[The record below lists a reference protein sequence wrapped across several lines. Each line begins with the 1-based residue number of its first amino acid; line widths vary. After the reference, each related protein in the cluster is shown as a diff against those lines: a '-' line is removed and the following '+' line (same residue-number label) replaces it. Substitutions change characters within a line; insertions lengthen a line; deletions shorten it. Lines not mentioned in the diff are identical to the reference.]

1 MRKSKKIIAL
11 VLSISLVAGMANSL
25 IGLGT
30 TKAAENSNGSSDL
43 SEYLNVYEDFEG
55 FDNMDKPY
63 DFNWI
68 EASYGS
74 AATAVS
80 VEADNGN
87 KWLKISGNN
96 AAGHKYGD
104 GGRTDFSGEIDE
116 HDGIAAYVYAE
127 KSATFNFMFGFTNA
141 NARTR
146 TATNASLQYTL
157 VTKDGKKSSGIGNC
171 GIPLVEGFEGWVI
184 LGYDALTS
192 AGGWNTAFAGIKASG
207 YTDLKYINYM
217 VPEIS
222 NSNGD
227 VYVDN
232 IAFVKNCDTFINYVA
247 PLTVY
252 DYLNVY
258 EGFEGYETGNTYA
271 LDYTAPSDY
280 AGGIIATATIKERSI
295 SGNKWLKLANSD
307 GTGNNAAGHKYTT
320 DSGLGRTDFGG
331 IPSDYDGFAVYVH
344 TEKSVTFNVRLQ
356 FANAYITRTATHQ
369 QLPYTLI
376 TKDGKKSSGIGNCG
390 VPLEEG
396 FEGWVIIETKD
407 FTAASGYE
415 EVISSIASREYWND
429 LCFVNQMAVEITDS
443 TAPVYIDDISFVTD
457 TAKMIE
463 FLAPTVV
470 TAEDYLMTYE
480 NFNSYENMDSYPLNF
495 TDVNNNNNG
504 SASIETKE
512 QDDKWIK
519 FTGVNELG
527 HTYANPRTDI
537 SGSVSECYGAA
548 VYLKA
553 EQAADIGILLKSAGG
568 LTRTA
573 YQADLVATLITKAG
587 KTSTITSNASGFP
600 IPEGFEGWIVI
611 EKSQLANA
619 IGWSAGALDNISNIN
634 QVYVYQLDILNT
646 AGVLYADNFSF
657 VTDTTK
663 FIELLRVIT
672 PEEYVKYYE
681 TFDGYEEGTD
691 SYILDGKFDAGMTA
705 TATIEVCGQDNKWLK
720 LSGNNDSGHVYSRD
734 SAGAI
739 NSGWPRSDFSANADD
754 YNGVSLYVKTE
765 FSAKLNLR
773 LKAYNCAM
781 SRTAMN
787 ANLSYTLIS
796 KEGKVTKGTGSNGI
810 VLPAGFEGTVILKND
825 QLTAAS
831 GWTSVPDYF
840 VKQTEAYWKNLNWI
854 GEFSVEITET
864 KGAVYLDNY
873 AFVTDVDAYIKA
885 FKNMS
890 YTYETGDINEDRS
903 VDNYDVKLER
913 MELVS
918 SDKKMLQ
925 LDQANAYSLP
935 LQIKNRFNPNDYNGF
950 AMYIKSG
957 SEIPTFNLAFHY
969 NGGYLRTGV
978 TGEAWTSDNI
988 SYTLISKHGTVM
1000 TEQKDRCMTIP
1011 ADFEGWLVIGTEEI
1025 LSAPGWS
1032 SLLTEVTDVSSLTH
1046 FTPII
1051 EDVSGTI
1058 SFGIGS
1064 LGFVKDKDS
1073 FVEKIK
1079 TKQSVGDEIGMVEDF
1094 ESRESVELVDKGI
1107 NPNLKANAEIIHSG
1121 DYAEEN
1127 YDVNSDKN
1135 VDIKDLARMKKI
1147 ADGTYTVSTIYT
1159 TELVNNLSVWNTPGL
1174 AKNKDFQFDVE
1185 ATSTWNS
1192 VTGDEKAYYNALNS
1206 YKVGETKSLLPTKT
1220 AGEWGYSL
1228 THLDGVTDGAGNQ
1241 IDFTY
1246 NPTSK
1251 DEALEQM
1258 KAFLQKTYD
1267 IADTKTDSWTSMN
1280 SFYPWYHYAAEFG
1293 ADVVST
1299 EIGENQ
1305 NNYQMHTA
1313 FVRGAGRQYGL
1324 PWGIDF
1330 SMWHG
1335 GYMYNPNGYESWNKT
1350 SIIGSTKT
1358 NEDSGHSLSLLER
1371 SLVMGY
1377 MGGANSVVAEAGGA
1391 MSLKN
1396 ENGQLS
1402 LTDYGKTLQKVYQ
1415 FTEKVDSGIAYTPI
1429 GIVLDYYHGSYAG
1442 ITKTSSI
1449 NDEEEKSFAT
1459 FDYDDGDKMTKQLM
1473 EKIWG
1478 EAAWVSG
1485 TDRTNKKEAGS
1496 LVNNSVYGDSFDIL
1510 LQNASLEVLKSYPAL
1525 VLSGNITLTDAQK
1538 QSYKQYVNDG
1548 GVLILNTAYT
1558 SQFTVFN
1565 ETMPYGDGQVIVY
1578 GNNAYDLTGIEAILQ
1593 EQIAKYQPVQVTGE
1607 IQYMTSVK
1615 DDTVY
1620 VTLINNNGVTKEG
1633 NKEVSI
1639 DTTKS
1644 SAVTV
1649 QYTGSHN
1656 VASVADVYNQ
1666 YNVNVTGQSASVTVP
1681 AGGIAVLE
1689 FKLK

>member
-1 MRKSKKIIAL
+1 MRKSNKIIAV

-55 FDNMDKPY
+55 FDNTDKPY

-68 EASYGS
+68 EADYGS

-80 VEADNGN
+80 VEADNRN

-96 AAGHKYGD
+96 ATGHKYGD

-127 KSATFNFMFGFTNA
+127 KSATFNFMFGFTGW

-146 TATNASLQYTL
+146 TSTNPSLSYTL
-157 VTKDGKKSSGIGNC
+157 VTKDGKKSSGTGNC
-171 GIPLVEGFEGWVI
+171 GIPLAEGFEGWVI

-192 AGGWNTAFAGIKASG
+192 ADGWNTAFAGIKASG

-258 EGFEGYETGNTYA
+258 EGFDGYELGNTYA
-271 LDYTAPSDY
+271 LDIKTDY
-280 AGGIIATATIKERSI
+280 GETKAEATVKEKDL
-295 SGNKWLKLANSD
+295 SGNRWLKLGAD
-307 GTGNNAAGHKYTT
+307 QQTGNNYYGHKYAEANTA
-320 DSGLGRTDFGG
+320 RTDFTGK
-331 IPSDYDGFAVYVH
+331 IDDYNGMAVYVRA
-344 TEKSVTFNVRLQ
+344 ESDATFNLLMYSGAGRGR
-356 FANAYITRTATHQ
+356 TRTATNPA
-369 QLPYTLI
+369 LKYTAI
-376 TKDGKKSSGIGNCG
+376 TKNGNKTEGTGSYGI
-390 VPLEEG
+390 PLKAG
-396 FEGWVIIETKD
+396 FEGWIIMGYDVLTKAGGYD
-407 FTAASGYE
+407 YTAIEFIKSVEGWDNKLAFIE
-415 EVISSIASREYWND
+415 
-429 LCFVNQMAVEITDS
+429 LMAVEITDS

-470 TAEDYLMTYE
+470 TVQDYLMTYE

-553 EQAADIGILLKSAGG
+553 EKAADIGILLKSAGG

-573 YQADLVATLITKAG
+573 YHADLVGTLITKEG

-611 EKSQLANA
+611 EKNQLANA

-646 AGVLYADNFSF
+646 SGVLYADNFSF

-734 SAGAI
+734 SEGAI
-739 NSGWPRSDFSANADD
+739 NQGWPRSDFSANADD

-840 VKQTEAYWKNLNWI
+840 AQQTGAYEKNLNWI

-957 SEIPTFNLAFHY
+957 TEIPTFNLAFHY

-1079 TKQSVGDEIGMVEDF
+1079 TRQSVGDEIGMVEDF

-1121 DYAEEN
+1121 DYAEGN

-1147 ADGTYTVSTIYT
+1147 AGGTYTASTVNT
-1159 TELVNNLSVWNTPGL
+1159 TEIVNNLSVWNTPGL
-1174 AKNKDFQFDVE
+1174 TQNKDFQFDVE
-1185 ATSTWNS
+1185 ATSTWAS
-1192 VTGDEKAYYNALNS
+1192 VTKDETAYYNALNN
-1206 YKVGETKSLLPTKT
+1206 YKVGETKSLLPSKG
-1220 AGEWGYSL
+1220 AREWGYSL

-1246 NPTSK
+1246 APISK

-1258 KAFLQKTYD
+1258 KAFIQKTYD
-1267 IADTKTDSWTSMN
+1267 ITDTKTDSWTSMN

-1442 ITKTSSI
+1442 ITKTLSI
-1449 NDEEEKSFAT
+1449 NDEKEKSFAI

-1485 TDRTNKKEAGS
+1485 TDRTDKKEVGS

-1548 GVLILNTAYT
+1548 GVLILNTVYT
-1558 SQFTVFN
+1558 SQFGVFD

-1578 GNNAYDLTGIEAILQ
+1578 GNSAYDLTGIDSILQ
-1593 EQIAKYQPVQVTGE
+1593 EQIAKFQPVSVSGD
-1607 IQYMTSVK
+1607 IQYMTSMK
-1615 DDTVY
+1615 DDVVY
-1620 VTLINNNGVTKEG
+1620 VTLINNDGVTKEG
-1633 NKEVSI
+1633 NK
-1639 DTTKS
+1639 
-1644 SAVTV
+1644 AVTIDSTKQSSV
-1649 QYTGSHN
+1649 TIHYTGSHN
-1656 VASVADVYNQ
+1656 VASVTDVYNL
-1666 YNVNVTGQSASVTVP
+1666 YDVTLTGQSASVTVP

-1689 FKLK
+1689 FNLK